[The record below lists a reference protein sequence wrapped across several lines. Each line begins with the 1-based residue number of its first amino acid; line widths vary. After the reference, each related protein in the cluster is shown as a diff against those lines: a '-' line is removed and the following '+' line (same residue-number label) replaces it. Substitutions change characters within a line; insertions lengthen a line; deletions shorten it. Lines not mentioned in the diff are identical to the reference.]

1 MRSDVLADVG
11 LNSMDSTQSVE
22 FGHEPGAAAFAPRG
36 LPSRSRRSLR
46 RLVEPDGIEPTTSCL
61 QSTRSPS

>member
-22 FGHEPGAAAFAPRG
+22 FGHGPAFAPRG